1 MLPIL
6 RNRFDAPAAWRDPF
20 DLAIGRLFNGGEL
33 SGDPAFGSW
42 PLSMW
47 DDDQHVYVEMDAP
60 GLSHDD
66 IEVSVH
72 EGILTIQGERKQVRE
87 HNGYDARSYGRFERQ
102 LRLPTGVDA
111 EKVDAKLA
119 NGVLSLTLPK
129 VEEARPRRI
138 EVKTE

>member
-6 RNRFDAPAAWRDPF
+6 RNRSDVPSTWVDPF
-20 DLAIGRLFNGGEL
+20 ELPIGRLFNGAL
-33 SGDPAFGSW
+33 SNGSAFGLW

-47 DDDQHVYVEMDAP
+47 EDDQHVYVEMDAP

-72 EGILTIQGERKQVRE
+72 EGVLTIQGERKQVRE
-87 HNGYDARSYGRFERQ
+87 HDGYDARSYGRFERQ

-119 NGVLSLTLPK
+119 SGVLSLTLPK
-129 VEEARPRRI
+129 VEAARPRRI
-138 EVKTE
+138 EVKTV